1 MINQEIPSEWR
12 RCTPESSPPRS
23 CARGRGSQAEFRITK
38 TLQWHQILMS
48 QGQQTANLAPL
59 LASALDVLPQRCDR
73 HSLTGVAYGSPRER
87 GPCQVNSPTLGAQ
100 KPFVYPVVAASVPE
114 SPLRSSFCPRGLG
127 EDSPEAAR
135 SRTRKEK
142 PRHRGPCGHVPVAR
156 PRAASPQGA
165 HLRGRLSPSLSY
177 PKFLQNFAAAD
188 LLAGSL
194 PGLARWQPAPQPSGA
209 LLLPVA
215 QKSHSHPAWRAR
227 GARDA
232 FASRDGGGEVLI
244 PSGIPQGSS
253 PAESLAPI
261 F

>member
-1 MINQEIPSEWR
+1 M
-12 RCTPESSPPRS
+12 
-23 CARGRGSQAEFRITK
+23 
-38 TLQWHQILMS
+38 
-48 QGQQTANLAPL
+48 
-59 LASALDVLPQRCDR
+59 
-73 HSLTGVAYGSPRER
+73 
-87 GPCQVNSPTLGAQ
+87 
-100 KPFVYPVVAASVPE
+100 PE

-142 PRHRGPCGHVPVAR
+142 PRHRGPCGHVLVAR

-177 PKFLQNFAAAD
+177 PKFLQNLSKRGKRGTRRGAVASHELKILSARDSHPDPNFWAGRPEP
-188 LLAGSL
+188 LQIWLGLAGTVAAH
-194 PGLARWQPAPQPSGA
+194 PTAQGGA
-209 LLLPVA
+209 LLLPVT
-215 QKSHSHPAWRAR
+215 QKSPSHPAWRAR

-253 PAESLAPI
+253 PAESLVPI